1 MRNFATLSYGRW
13 YAGSVVLDSDLG
25 ENSLLWIT
33 GGTGT
38 GGWIV
43 LQNSEYVYSDGTVMM
58 GPELPE
64 HIDEHC
70 AVNVN
75 KTHTLLIT
83 GEAADSGTS
92 GITYFFNHVSQEWSQ
107 GPRLKQGRYRF
118 ACGLFKNEY
127 WSENT
132 VIVAGGFS
140 SNGGYPFTSVEVL
153 PLDDPSLGW
162 ETGMKDSR
170 FLNHFQ

>member
-118 ACGLFKNEY
+118 ACGMFQKNGRD
-127 WSENT
+127 T
-132 VIVAGGFS
+132 IMVAGGYAG
-140 SNGGYPFTSVEVL
+140 NGGYPFDSVEYMY
-153 PLDDPSLGW
+153 LDELLWQEGKRHS
-162 ETGMKDSR
+162 MKSTYM
-170 FLNHFQ
+170 FGFF